1 MPKPATLE
9 NAQGEHLKDYVLM
22 KSPAGEVRRVVAKP
36 EAITPLMIA
45 GWSQTEPEAAAAT
58 AEEVKE

>member
-45 GWSQTEPEAAAAT
+45 GWSQTTPEAA